1 MLGRSWLSLLWGF
14 YCRLFGKRGLTL
26 CCGRVGRTNKV
37 PNARHKPDQ
46 NHKLEEEEEEGV
58 DRLVLQAGVG
68 RRRLDP

>member
-14 YCRLFGKRGLTL
+14 YCR
-26 CCGRVGRTNKV
+26 KV